1 MPFRRVDGY
10 SVKVV
15 KHTLWSILTAA
26 AAAVLPGMTGPTGVG
41 DIAAAPIEAAK
52 PAAEAVE
59 VRKSEIRHDERQL
72 DDLDADPAPA
82 IDSSAFVESPRAFAP
97 APASIL
103 VPRTTPDLAPLA
115 RRSLG
120 RPRVRAPDRTV

>member
-1 MPFRRVDGY
+1 MKR
-10 SVKVV
+10 
-15 KHTLWSILTAA
+15 TLWSILTAA
-26 AAAVLPGMTGPTGVG
+26 AAAVLPGMTGPTNVG

-82 IDSSAFVESPRAFAP
+82 VEAPAFLESPLAFGPPPAAILAP
-97 APASIL
+97 SS
-103 VPRTTPDLAPLA
+103 TPDLAPLA

-120 RPRVRAPDRTV
+120 RTRVRAPDRTV